1 VVRVDGDVQ
10 PHQLDKLLIVAVT
23 EQSSQVGRVILVCV
37 NGGHLSITVDV
48 PEDSSSNVGEL
59 GNEVHGIIE
68 GGLPVL
74 LLGDTIRVGL
84 GEGRVVVELH
94 VSESFIGFRSPDGD
108 TLGLTAVTAREN

>member
-1 VVRVDGDVQ
+1 VVRVDGNVQ
-10 PHQLDKLLIVAVT
+10 PHQLDKLLIVTVT
-23 EQSSQVGRVILVCV
+23 EQSSQVGRVILVGV

-68 GGLPVL
+68 GGLPVF

-84 GEGRVVVELH
+84 GESRVVVELH
-94 VSESFIGFRSPDGD
+94 VSMGYRWSPDGD
-108 TLGLTAVTAREN
+108 SLQLTAVTAREN